1 MAKYFL
7 IGETGDDG
15 MWLVDVESKS
25 VERIEEADLAA
36 GFVPEGDIIVNFNQ
50 ARMERTNASL
60 YQGIN
65 LAVASSSRS
74 GPSAHNRRA

>member
-7 IGETGDDG
+7 IGEVGDGG
-15 MWLVDVESKS
+15 MWLVDVERKS
-25 VERIEEADLAA
+25 VERIEESDVASVA
-36 GFVPEGDIIVNFNQ
+36 VPEGDIIVNFNQ
-50 ARMERTNASL
+50 ARMERNNSL

-74 GPSAHNRRA
+74 GPSAHSRRA

>member
-7 IGETGDDG
+7 IGEVGDGG
-15 MWLVDVESKS
+15 MWLVDLERKS
-25 VERIEEADLAA
+25 VERIEEEDIAT
-36 GFVPEGDIIVNFNQ
+36 GVVPEGDIIVNFNQ
-50 ARMERTNASL
+50 ARMERNNAL

-74 GPSAHNRRA
+74 GPSSHNRRA

>member
-7 IGETGDDG
+7 IGEVGDGG
-15 MWLVDVESKS
+15 MWLVDVDSKS
-25 VERIEEADLAA
+25 VERIEESDIAS
-36 GFVPEGDIIVNFNQ
+36 GVVPEGDMIVNFNQ
-50 ARMERTNASL
+50 ARMERNNSL